1 MEGEVRSTESGP
13 LRSCILDFRLS
24 IPQGEGGVEGACAL
38 APVCSRGK
46 GHPGFT
52 PWLHV
57 CVAAIASL
65 GMPAGALRWQGSQAG
80 GWGAVTSCS
89 FVEMVREHK
98 DWEQIQMSPGGSGEA
113 LGPSLLSVSMV
124 PDPSFPH

>member
-1 MEGEVRSTESGP
+1 MLAGKRSPRLYPLAPRVCGCHSLPGDASRGAQVAGESG
-13 LRSCILDFRLS
+13 
-24 IPQGEGGVEGACAL
+24 
-38 APVCSRGK
+38 
-46 GHPGFT
+46 
-52 PWLHV
+52 
-57 CVAAIASL
+57 
-65 GMPAGALRWQGSQAG
+65 G